1 MDYRPQSPDLG
12 SYVPRSPDLSGG
24 LRPQSPDLAGFTSQ
38 PDFTSPPGLGGFGL
52 PHQQSRDRFGGAF
65 GGNGNGFPGG
75 PTSIPPT
82 SYYPPEY
89 QQTATMAP
97 RSHVKSEQSAEDEY
111 MPDAPPAKRPRGRPP
126 GSGRQQQNGNAAMQ
140 QLSIKPQPNTDP
152 TLGVNLKT
160 SFPVA
165 RIKRIMQADED
176 VGKVAQVTPHVVS
189 RALELF
195 MIKLIS
201 ASATQA
207 RGGAQAGAGGGG
219 GGGGKGPKRI
229 LVQHM
234 KKAIQSDNTFDFLQE
249 IAAKVPDAPAKTK
262 KEASHDSDSEEVK
275 PKKKGKKRKELAD
288 DG

>member
-12 SYVPRSPDLSGG
+12 SYAPQSPDLSGG
-24 LRPQSPDLAGFTSQ
+24 LRPQSPDLSGFTSQ
-38 PDFTSPPGLGGFGL
+38 PNFTSQPSLGSFGL
-52 PHQQSRDRFGGAF
+52 PHHQSRDRFGGAF
-65 GGNGNGFPGG
+65 GGNGSAGG

-111 MPDAPPAKRPRGRPP
+111 MPDAPLAKRPRGRPP
-126 GSGRQQQNGNAAMQ
+126 GSGRQQQNGSASTQ
-140 QLSIKPQPNTDP
+140 QQTIKSQPNSDP

-207 RGGAQAGAGGGG
+207 RGGAQAAAG

-249 IAAKVPDAPAKTK
+249 IAAKVPDAPSKTK

-275 PKKKGKKRKELAD
+275 PKKKGKKRKESAD